1 MKEYVFEYDKLKN
14 KKIEYLDFSN
24 KEELIF
30 KAPEKDCSHQI
41 LNFILPNKLKEI
53 NGETIDKRLHINSIK
68 ACGVEYIES
77 FAFLDSNIRYFDFEK
92 SSLTKIERGTFIC
105 SNIEKIKLPDTLKTI
120 DQSAFKDSKLNWI
133 MLPKDLTSIG
143 HKSFAGCVNLTKIA
157 FPENLY
163 WISSGAFEDC
173 INLKEIVLSNSIE
186 YITNDSF
193 KGCNSLETLVLP
205 KNIDIK
211 NFEWLIDK
219 EYFKKGNIKRIKYL
233 GNTEDII
240 MHLRK
245 KCEEKNL
252 IFEANTIDSLLE
264 QGKSFK
270 QINKI
275 FMKEIEVK

>member
-1 MKEYVFEYDKLKN
+1 MKEYIFEYNKLKN

-24 KEELIF
+24 KEELVF
-30 KAPEKDCSHQI
+30 KAPEKDCPHQI

-68 ACGVEYIES
+68 ASGVEYIES

-92 SSLTKIERGTFIC
+92 SSFTGIERGTFIC
-105 SNIEKIKLPDTLKTI
+105 SNIEKIKLPNTLKTI
-120 DQSAFKDSKLNWI
+120 DDSAFKDSKLDWI
-133 MLPKDLTSIG
+133 MLPKSLTSIG
-143 HKSFAGCVNLTKIA
+143 HKSFASCVNLTKIT

-163 WISSGAFEDC
+163 WISSNAFEDC
-173 INLKEIVLSNSIE
+173 INLKEIVLPNSIE

-193 KGCNSLETLVLP
+193 KGCSSLETLILP

-233 GNTEDII
+233 GNTKDTI
-240 MHLRK
+240 MYLRK

-252 IFEANTIDSLLE
+252 IFESNTIDSLLE

-270 QINKI
+270 QINNI
-275 FMKEIEVK
+275 FMKEIEEK